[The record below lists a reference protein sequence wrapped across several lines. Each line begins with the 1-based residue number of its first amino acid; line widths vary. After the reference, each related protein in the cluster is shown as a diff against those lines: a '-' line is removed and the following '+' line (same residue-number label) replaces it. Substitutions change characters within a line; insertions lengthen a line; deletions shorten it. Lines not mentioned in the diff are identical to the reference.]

1 MKSGLVYLRP
11 QRVAYIR
18 EAGPYATSIPA
29 AWDKMFRWLSKNS
42 LSSPLG
48 RGYGLAYDD
57 ADKVAAEN
65 CRYDACVQVTPLF
78 EERAMRELSL
88 MMLPGG
94 PYMRS
99 RYVGD
104 YAGVC
109 KMIGAARTAI
119 ELPEDLR
126 CDTRRPLVTIYL
138 DDPAHPPAEG
148 LRADI
153 CVPVSASSSRDRV
166 RAA

>member
-11 QRVAYIR
+11 QRIAYIR
-18 EAGPYATSIPA
+18 EAGPYETSIPQ

-42 LSSPLG
+42 LNSPLG
-48 RGYGLAYDD
+48 RGYGLAHDD
-57 ADKVAAEN
+57 PAKVAAEL
-65 CRYDACVQVTPLF
+65 CRYDACVQLTPLF
-78 EERAMRELSL
+78 EERAMRELSV

-94 PYMRS
+94 PYLRS

-109 KMIGAARTAI
+109 KLIGVARAPAD
-119 ELPEDLR
+119 LPDDLQA
-126 CDTRRPLVTIYL
+126 DARRPLVTIYL
-138 DDPAHPPAEG
+138 DDPAHPPSDG

-153 CVPVSASSSRDRV
+153 CVPVSAASSRDRV